1 MGDISKIEQGAL
13 ARSSKVNE
21 IIPVVNALSNMTV
34 RLAEGEEEPGLNVA
48 DNNAELVVPVG
59 TGGGGGGGAG
69 LPEFPG
75 EAPSVEIKAPL
86 IWDAGNEEGRWLQGE
101 TLGGGDDTPYLDL
114 FAYDPSPSIDTY
126 SLNRYEVLD
135 VIICKDGLPVEGK
148 ILFAE
153 TTT

>member
-1 MGDISKIEQGAL
+1 MGDIEKIKIMEL

-75 EAPSVEIKAPL
+75 EAPSIEIKAPL
-86 IWDAGNEEGRWLQGE
+86 IWDADNEEGRWLQG
-101 TLGGGDDTPYLDL
+101 DTEV
-114 FAYDPSPSIDTY
+114 YDEDVLAVGLMEHDPNPAVDTFSITY
-126 SLNRYEVLD
+126 YELLD
-135 VIICKDGLPVEGK
+135 VIICEDGAPVTGK
-148 ILFAE
+148 ILFQRDE
-153 TTT
+153 E